1 MATKWRQGGQKVDA
15 GKPFIMRVVVDMNN
29 QIIDWFAD
37 EDAVASAKIPN
48 IFLAGCRI
56 FINLMH
62 DGDTLNLNE

>member
-1 MATKWRQGGQKVDA
+1 
-15 GKPFIMRVVVDMNN
+15 MRVVVDMNN

-62 DGDTLNLNE
+62 DGDTLNLNEQSAGIEEKSTDKAGA